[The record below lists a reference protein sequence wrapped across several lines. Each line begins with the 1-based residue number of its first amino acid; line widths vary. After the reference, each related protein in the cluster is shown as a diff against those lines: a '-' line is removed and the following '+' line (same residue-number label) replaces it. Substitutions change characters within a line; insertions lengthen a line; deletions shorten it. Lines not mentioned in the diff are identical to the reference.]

1 MKEICG
7 NEVLREVAYCYTE
20 GSFCEEWIVRQ
31 MYSNVPRSPGQM
43 VQQSHYPVDPKPQQS
58 VGNSIQE
65 RKLPTR
71 ATGAAPG
78 PGQCGIA
85 TAVTNR
91 KKPASHLLRIIGG
104 RVVRRG
110 SYPWQVAILNRFKVI
125 FSFSISCIV
134 IQCRK
139 SNSQEAFC
147 GGTLINK
154 QWILTAAHCVRK
166 RLYVRLG
173 DHNLEDKDGT
183 EVEYRVEYAIRHP
196 YYDKT
201 TVDNDIA
208 LLR

>member
-1 MKEICG
+1 MAGCNFEPIQG
-7 NEVLREVAYCYTE
+7 NFFIFIAY
-20 GSFCEEWIVRQ
+20 
-31 MYSNVPRSPGQM
+31 
-43 VQQSHYPVDPKPQQS
+43 
-58 VGNSIQE
+58 
-65 RKLPTR
+65 
-71 ATGAAPG
+71 
-78 PGQCGIA
+78 
-85 TAVTNR
+85 
-91 KKPASHLLRIIGG
+91 
-104 RVVRRG
+104 
-110 SYPWQVAILNRFKVI
+110 
-125 FSFSISCIV
+125 CIV